1 MDPDQ
6 WATPL
11 LGADEPVSNF
21 DDREIQD
28 LIVAAKQELDSD
40 KRLKLYEKLN
50 NLVHEKA
57 PWLFLH
63 QQVDL
68 YGVNKAL
75 DWKPRSDEGLR
86 LTDIKL
92 R

>member
-1 MDPDQ
+1 
-6 WATPL
+6 
-11 LGADEPVSNF
+11 
-21 DDREIQD
+21 
-28 LIVAAKQELDSD
+28 
-40 KRLKLYEKLN
+40 
-50 NLVHEKA
+50 
-57 PWLFLH
+57 LFLH